1 MKFHIALA
9 LIVCFVIGS
18 CSDINESFTDG
29 YSENPNDPTDAPLE
43 NLFTASE
50 AATIAFFEGH
60 GAWLASMWTQH
71 STGESRQYSGY
82 YNYNISGRDISF
94 GTIWETAYTDILTSL
109 RLARGKAEEAGGRE
123 NIIAV
128 SKIIEAMTIGTVTAL
143 WGDVPYSEAFNGAE
157 IQNPVLDSQTDI
169 YEASQAL
176 LDEAINSLENDP
188 RDLPQGVDIL
198 SYEGDVEKWIKLAYT
213 LKARFY
219 IETSQFENAISAA
232 QKGIRALDGS
242 EDLYFPHGSTYQGN
256 MNLWYSF
263 MIFDRNGYLGASD
276 NHAFSLMEQRENS
289 KTDESGRQAFYY
301 NEEGTDLNTGTDGI
315 FAESANYAVATAAE
329 TYLILAEAYARQ
341 KTTKGETQALANL
354 NKARQYNEL
363 KYEGSSYENLTS
375 ADFAGAGA
383 YGSTT
388 ILQEIIDETYLSL
401 AFQMQSFNFARRID
415 YQITG
420 LQVVPGQ
427 DNFPERFL
435 YPEVE
440 KNANTNM
447 PDQSNADL
455 FNPTPVNTNN

>member
-1 MKFHIALA
+1 MKSRVFLA
-9 LIVCFVIGS
+9 LIVCFLIGS

-50 AATIAFFEGH
+50 AASIEFFEGH
-60 GAWLASMWTQH
+60 GARLASMWIQH

-82 YNYNISGRDISF
+82 YNYNISGRDLSF
-94 GTIWETAYTDILTSL
+94 GNIWETAYTDILTSL
-109 RLARGKAEEAGGRE
+109 RLARVKAEEAGGRE

-143 WGDVPYSEAFNGAE
+143 WGDVPYSEAFNGAD

-169 YEASQAL
+169 YAASQAL

-198 SYEGDVEKWIKLAYT
+198 SYEGNVENWIKLAYT

-219 IETSQFENAISAA
+219 IETSQFESAISAA
-232 QKGIRALDGS
+232 QQGIRALDGS
-242 EDLYFPHGSTYQGN
+242 EDLNFPHGTTYQGN

-263 MIFDRNGYLGASD
+263 MVFDRNGYLGAAD
-276 NHAFSLMEQRENS
+276 NRAFSLMEERDNS
-289 KTDESGRQAFYY
+289 RTDESGRQAFYY
-301 NEEGTDLNTGTDGI
+301 DQEGTNLNLDANGI
-315 FAESANYAVATAAE
+315 FAESANYSVATAAE

-341 KTTKGETQALANL
+341 GTTEGDTQALANL
-354 NKARQYNEL
+354 NNARQYNAL
-363 KYEGSSYENLTS
+363 KYEDSSYENLTV
-375 ADFAGAGA
+375 ADFTGAGE
-383 YGSTT
+383 YGNTT
-388 ILQEIIDETYLSL
+388 LLQEIFDETYLSL
-401 AFQMQSFNFARRID
+401 AFQIQSFNFARRID
-415 YQITG
+415 FQITG

-435 YPEVE
+435 YPSIE

-455 FNPTPVNTNN
+455 FNPTPINANN

>member
-1 MKFHIALA
+1 MRFHIVLL
-9 LIVCFVIGS
+9 LIVCFVTGS
-18 CSDINESFTDG
+18 CSDINEAFTDG

-50 AATIAFFEGH
+50 AASIEFFEGH
-60 GAWLASMWTQH
+60 GARLASMWTQH

-82 YNYNISGRDISF
+82 YNYNISGRDLSF
-94 GTIWETAYTDILTSL
+94 GNIWETAYTDILTSL
-109 RLARGKAEEAGGRE
+109 RLTKQKAEESGNRG

-128 SKIIEAMTIGTVTAL
+128 SNIIEAMTIGTVTAL

-157 IQNPVLDSQTDI
+157 LQNPVLDSQSDI
-169 YEASQAL
+169 YQASQAL
-176 LDEAINSLENDP
+176 LDEAISSLESDP
-188 RDLPQGVDIL
+188 RDLPEGVDIL

-219 IETSQFENAISAA
+219 LETNQFENAISAA
-232 QKGIRALDGS
+232 QQGIRALDGS
-242 EDLYFPHGSTYQGN
+242 EDLNFPHGSTYQGN

-276 NHAFSLMEQRENS
+276 NHAFSLMEERQNS

-301 NEEGTDLNTGTDGI
+301 NEEGSDLNTGTDGI
-315 FAESANYAVATAAE
+315 FAESANYAAATAAE

-341 KTTKGETQALANL
+341 GTTEGETQAISNL
-354 NKARQYNEL
+354 NNAREYNQL
-363 KYEGSSYENLTS
+363 KYEGSSYQALS
-375 ADFAGAGA
+375 LADFNSSGA
-383 YGSTT
+383 YGNTT
-388 ILQEIIDETYLSL
+388 LLQEIFDETYLSL
-401 AFQMQSFNFARRID
+401 AFQIQSFNFARRID

-435 YPEVE
+435 YPSIE